1 MPVVQPIPKLLLSFQ
16 ILSFNLRALF
26 AIVSRRIDLL
36 VIYEHLSI
44 LPIHLCRLLH
54 PECKVWVHFHEYTSP
69 REIENG
75 GFYSRCCWLQVA
87 KVLDQVSL
95 YTHTNA
101 WRLEE
106 FRKDLNC
113 NQTCLEKGSFIPNTP
128 PQHWIDRASSIR
140 REVKRRER
148 PLHIVYHGAVHPK
161 TAYIFELYQILSRDP
176 GKYRLDIY
184 SR

>member
-1 MPVVQPIPKLLLSFQ
+1 MKASSALVLHYNPISLYPPAESGVRFLEHSGCEVRVITTQMPVVQPIPKLLLSFH

-113 NQTCLEKGSFIPNTP
+113 NQTCLEKGV
-128 PQHWIDRASSIR
+128 SSPTLHLNIGLT
-140 REVKRRER
+140 ER
-148 PLHIVYHGAVHPK
+148 Q
-161 TAYIFELYQILSRDP
+161 AYA
-176 GKYRLDIY
+176 GK
-184 SR
+184 